1 MLVKPI
7 DWILSNNEI
16 YQYGDYLTTNESKI
30 DFIYKN
36 YKALRAVIGY
46 V

>member
-16 YQYGDYLTTNESKI
+16 IQYGDYLTTNESKI
-30 DFIYKN
+30 DLYIK
-36 YKALRAVIGY
+36 L
-46 V
+46 